1 MGLNGYHGPVKANT
15 EVDVHLSFGKY
26 YLDRSPLARSLETRA
41 WRHWK
46 AKPGFFFSS
55 SRLSAGAL
63 LKRVGTGPRIQS

>member
-1 MGLNGYHGPVKANT
+1 MVITAQLRQNT
-15 EVDVHLSFGKY
+15 EVDVCLSFGNH

-63 LKRVGTGPRIQS
+63 LKRVGTGPRVQN

>member
-1 MGLNGYHGPVKANT
+1 MVITAQLRQNT
-15 EVDVHLSFGKY
+15 EVDVRLRFGNH

-63 LKRVGTGPRIQS
+63 LKRVGTGPRVQN